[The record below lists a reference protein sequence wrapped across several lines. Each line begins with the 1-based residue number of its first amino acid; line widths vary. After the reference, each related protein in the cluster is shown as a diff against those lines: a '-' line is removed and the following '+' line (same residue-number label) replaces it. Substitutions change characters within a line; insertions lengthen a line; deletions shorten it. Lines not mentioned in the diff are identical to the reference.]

1 MAPIRRR
8 MAHGDGWKDT
18 VLIENAGHAEI
29 YIRFPLAAP
38 ADAPYMAHCHI
49 LDHEDS
55 GMRTAISVG

>member
-55 GMRTAISVG
+55 GMMTEISVG